1 MVLSSLLRIII
12 KPERLMP
19 QVFQFSPSSL
29 FFPKKCSFLPEIGGI
44 RQAFEPKGFGAFWD
58 F

>member
-1 MVLSSLLRIII
+1 
-12 KPERLMP
+12 MP

-44 RQAFEPKGFGAFWD
+44 REAFEPKGFEAFQDFWIGATIDMTTF
-58 F
+58 